1 MLPYSHVAPDAS
13 TLLSPAAGLLRVAI
27 AGSDPLARAGLAS
40 ILGAFDD
47 VSVIADDID
56 LDDSAETRLNALT
69 PDVVVCD
76 LGTADGP
83 PVRFSVPSLLL
94 VREAADTA
102 ELIATGTRGVVD
114 RSATPNR
121 LHAAVR
127 AIDEGL
133 LVIDT
138 SISRS
143 PSLRDTEMAEPL
155 TAREREVLQLL
166 SAGLTNKEIA
176 HRLGITEHTVKFHVN
191 AILGKLAAETRTE
204 AVVQA
209 ARRGLIVL

>member
-76 LGTADGP
+76 LGTADGS

-94 VREAADTA
+94 VHEADTA

-143 PSLRDTEMAEPL
+143 PSLRDAEMAEPL

-176 HRLGITEHTVKFHVN
+176 QRLGITEHTVKFHVN

>member
-40 ILGAFDD
+40 IFGAFDD

-76 LGTADGP
+76 LGTADGS

-94 VREAADTA
+94 VHEAADTA

-143 PSLRDTEMAEPL
+143 PSLRNTEMAEPL

-166 SAGLTNKEIA
+166 SSGLTNKEIA
-176 HRLGITEHTVKFHVN
+176 QRLGITEHTVKFHVN